1 MLIACMQNKMKNK
14 DKKYIKRSLKYL
26 APLTQVPK
34 KYKSSIVPLLSDDC
48 IHKICESCQNLLQN
62 TYGFDKR
69 KLNMIRKKLSTSTND
84 LRIFSKP
91 SSSLLSKRKILASE
105 QTGAGIFSLLASTII
120 PALISAVAK

>member
-69 KLNMIRKKLSTSTND
+69 KLFIKMFESQNLKYFLISLKAKNGLSTA
-84 LRIFSKP
+84 P
-91 SSSLLSKRKILASE
+91 
-105 QTGAGIFSLLASTII
+105 
-120 PALISAVAK
+120 